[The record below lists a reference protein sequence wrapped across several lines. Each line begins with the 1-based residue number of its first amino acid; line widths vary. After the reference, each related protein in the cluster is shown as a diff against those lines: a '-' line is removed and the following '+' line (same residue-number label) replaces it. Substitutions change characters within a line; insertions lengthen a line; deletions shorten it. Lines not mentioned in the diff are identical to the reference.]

1 MTSVKKFLCFVSA
14 KADSFACK
22 IAMVFI
28 LPPLNRDAISRDAIS
43 RDAIS
48 RDAIEQACLCFML
61 TARSHRMFL
70 VGA

>member
-43 RDAIS
+43 RDAI
-48 RDAIEQACLCFML
+48 EQACLCFML